1 MNKDEIVQHMIK
13 KVEEIEKK
21 QMIAEAT
28 GQKTKGKAGAVADIL
43 KELKAVMANENQSTL
58 QTE

>member
-21 QMIAEAT
+21 RMIAEAT

-43 KELKAVMANENQSTL
+43 KELKAVMANENQSA
-58 QTE
+58 

>member
-21 QMIAEAT
+21 RMIAEAT
-28 GQKTKGKAGAVADIL
+28 GQKTKSKAGVVADIL
-43 KELKAVMANENQSTL
+43 KELKAVMANENQST
-58 QTE
+58 